1 STMLALSA
9 IALLMPAVFHIV
21 ARGKASA
28 REEDVSLEIAIVLII
43 TYILSLVF
51 TLRTHSH
58 LYTGGI
64 DEKEEQE
71 AIGTHGWSQR
81 RSIGALLAATTLV
94 AVMSEFLVGA
104 VEEAS
109 HRLGLTP
116 VFVGVIVVA
125 IIGNAAEDSTAVLV
139 SVKNK
144 MDLALNIAI
153 GSSMQ
158 IALFVAPVL
167 VF

>member
-1 STMLALSA
+1 DARFDDA
-9 IALLMPAVFHIV
+9 GAVGHRAFNAGRVSHRR
-21 ARGKASA
+21 ARQSERVGAGFEPRDRHRFDHHLRFKPGLHAS
-28 REEDVSLEIAIVLII
+28 
-43 TYILSLVF
+43 
-51 TLRTHSH
+51 HSH
-58 LYTGGI
+58 LYIGGI

-71 AIGTHGWSQR
+71 AIGMHGSSQG
-81 RSIGALLAATTLV
+81 RSIWALLAATTLL
-94 AVMSEFLVGA
+94 AVMGQFLVGA

-125 IIGNAAEDSTAVLV
+125 IIGNAAEHSTAVLV
-139 SVKNK
+139 SLKNK

-158 IALFVAPVL
+158 IAL
-167 VF
+167 